1 MFSRHNQM
9 MGVLYALADGVLAA
23 ASFGLAHSLRLSL
36 ASLRPL
42 YPVAYYFWIFP
53 FVVALWL
60 ATGWATGLYRDV
72 EEQDLRRTL
81 GGTLKVAVI
90 ATVILFAFIFA
101 FKVEFI
107 SRLLLVFYALIDFL
121 LMSLFRLAA
130 NRWGGRISA
139 SVAGFSQFLLVGN
152 TPQALE
158 IARIIEAN
166 EHRGMRLAGF
176 AVLASTGH
184 RQPAVDQSGLRHR
197 YSVFT
202 LDQLPELL
210 RRHVIDEVI
219 FAVNR
224 DELDALENTFL
235 LCEQEG
241 VKTRL
246 SLNFFPHIISRMS
259 FERLREMPLLTFS
272 TTPENQYF
280 MLIKRVL
287 DFFMAAVLVIALSP
301 LLITLAALIKLTS
314 KGPVFYRQTRCGLG
328 GRKFTLYKFRS
339 MRSDADLLKEE
350 LRALNEMDG
359 PVFKIKNDPRCTPI
373 GRLMRR
379 MSWDEL
385 PQLFNILKG
394 DMSFVGPRPPLP
406 EEVERYER
414 WQRRRLRMQPGLTC
428 LWALEGRS
436 QLNFKRWMELD
447 LEYIDH
453 WSPMLDCKILL
464 KTIPVVLLGRGAF

>member
-1 MFSRHNQM
+1 MRPEGIAAFRVYLMFSRHNQM
-9 MGVLYALADGVLAA
+9 MGVLYALADGVLAVV
-23 ASFGLAHSLRLSL
+23 SFGLAHSLRLSL
-36 ASLRPL
+36 VSLRPL
-42 YPVAYYFWIFP
+42 YSVSYYFWIFP

-72 EEQDLRRTL
+72 EEQDWRRAL
-81 GGTLKVAVI
+81 GGTLKVGVI
-90 ATVILFAFIFA
+90 ATVVLFAFIFA

-107 SRLLLVFYALIDFL
+107 SRLLLIFYALIDFL
-121 LMSLFRLAA
+121 LMALFRLAA

-166 EHRGMRLAGF
+166 EHRGMRLSGF
-176 AVLASTGH
+176 AVVASSG
-184 RQPAVDQSGLRHR
+184 RPQPSVDQSGLRHR

-210 RRHVIDEVI
+210 RRRVIDEVI

-224 DELDALENTFL
+224 DELDVLENTFL

-259 FERLREMPLLTFS
+259 FERLREIPLLTFS
-272 TTPENQYF
+272 TTPENQYL
-280 MLIKRVL
+280 MLIKRVA
-287 DFFMAAVLVIALSP
+287 DFLLAAALVIVLSP
-301 LLITLAALIKLTS
+301 LLIALAMLIKLTS

-350 LRALNEMDG
+350 LQALNEMDG

-394 DMSFVGPRPPLP
+394 DMSFVGQDRHCPKKWNVTNAGNGGVCACSPDSP
-406 EEVERYER
+406 VF
-414 WQRRRLRMQPGLTC
+414 
-428 LWALEGRS
+428 GRS
-436 QLNFKRWMELD
+436 KAAVSLTSNAGWNS
-447 LEYIDH
+447 I
-453 WSPMLDCKILL
+453 WNIL
-464 KTIPVVLLGRGAF
+464 TTGRQCWTARFC